1 MSQVKQEEKK
11 VTEEREEESTK
22 QETNESA
29 ATAATTTTATTTTTT
44 LAQETEGEEAP
55 TTTTP
60 TATEDLSH
68 LPENVR
74 ILKEAFPDIDVD
86 VIETILQMQGNSVDS
101 AFEVLLGMSDPSY
114 VSPPS
119 PPPPQQQQ
127 QQRDEQPSA
136 ETTPPMPPRPS
147 ADRTSLIDNSGHAP
161 YAYFER
167 QTQPAP
173 TTVEEQLRMDEEF
186 AKKLALEDEMRN
198 ERRK

>member
-1 MSQVKQEEKK
+1 MSQVEQEVKK
-11 VTEEREEESTK
+11 MTEEREEESTK
-22 QETNESA
+22 QETNDSA
-29 ATAATTTTATTTTTT
+29 STAAATTPNISTV
-44 LAQETEGEEAP
+44 AQETEGEEAP
-55 TTTTP
+55 TTTAPNT
-60 TATEDLSH
+60 TEDLSH

-114 VSPPS
+114 ISPPS
-119 PPPPQQQQ
+119 PPPPTQQQ
-127 QQRDEQPSA
+127 QQRDERPSA

-147 ADRTSLIDNSGHAP
+147 GDRTNSSDNSGHAP